1 MNFRVRVAP
10 VGKTTAHDNKKK
22 EKMVETVKALIPNK
36 KVEEMLKGFSFLNNV
51 CFFLTGMDEMI
62 YMNTPRSLFLIFY
75 YFLA

>member
-1 MNFRVRVAP
+1 
-10 VGKTTAHDNKKK
+10 
-22 EKMVETVKALIPNK
+22 MVETVKALIPNK